1 MGSHL
6 VYDPSHT
13 LSVKISLH
21 SLGWFRH
28 MAPLKTEEA
37 HRLFGMTLFER
48 ALSSYGYGLI
58 CGIDEAGRGPLAGPV
73 VAAAVILPSGYSAA
87 GIRDSKLLTEKQRE
101 TLYDKISLE
110 AICIGVGIV
119 DHATIDEINILQA
132 TYLAMES
139 SVRNLP
145 VRPDYLL
152 IDALSL
158 PRVTIPQKGIIRGD
172 NLSITIAAASIIAK
186 VTRDRLMVG
195 YHRDFPEYNFLS
207 HKGYGT
213 EEHLRNLRTFGPC
226 QIHRKTF
233 RGVLR

>member
-1 MGSHL
+1 M
-6 VYDPSHT
+6 T
-13 LSVKISLH
+13 
-21 SLGWFRH
+21 
-28 MAPLKTEEA
+28 PLKTKEA

-48 ALSSYGYGLI
+48 SLSSYGYQMI

-73 VAAAVILPSGYSAA
+73 VAAAVILPSGYTAA
-87 GIRDSKLLTEKQRE
+87 EIRDSKLLTEKQRE

-110 AICIGVGIV
+110 AVAIGIGVV

-132 TYLAMES
+132 TYSAMES
-139 SVRNLP
+139 SVRNLS
-145 VRPDYLL
+145 VQPDHLL
-152 IDALSL
+152 IDALTLSRINL
-158 PRVTIPQKGIIRGD
+158 PQRGIIRGD

-186 VTRDRLMVG
+186 VTRDRLMTE

-226 QIHRKTF
+226 RIHRRTF
-233 RGVLR
+233 RGVLS

>member
-1 MGSHL
+1 
-6 VYDPSHT
+6 
-13 LSVKISLH
+13 
-21 SLGWFRH
+21 

-48 ALSSYGYGLI
+48 SLSSYGYQRV

-73 VAAAVILPSGYSAA
+73 VAAAVILPSGYSAP

-101 TLYDKISLE
+101 TLYDKISQE
-110 AICIGVGIV
+110 AVAIGVGMI

-132 TYLAMES
+132 TYLAMEL
-139 SVRNLP
+139 SVQNLS
-145 VRPDYLL
+145 VQPDYLL
-152 IDALSL
+152 IDALTL
-158 PRVTIPQKGIIRGD
+158 PGTSIQQKGIIRGD
-172 NLSITIAAASIIAK
+172 NLSISIAAASIIAK
-186 VTRDRLMVG
+186 VTRDRLMAE

-226 QIHRKTF
+226 RIHRRTF
-233 RGVLR
+233 RGVLP